1 MTPSRYVFVSI
12 FYTIQVTFEVKIQT
26 GRYMFPGILDLS
38 AAVIHRSLFLLG
50 PRQTGKS
57 TFLRERFPTANHI
70 NLLEHKTYLWFAE
83 DPDRLMDVVERY
95 IQQQERNSLVVVV
108 IDEIQKIPQLLDSV
122 HRLIEKHKTCR
133 FIMTGSSA
141 RKLRKSGVNLLGGR
155 AHQYFFHPLC
165 SQEASGQP
173 SAAVTW
179 KELLCRG
186 GLPAYAT
193 SADIEKDLQTYSE
206 LYLKE
211 EIQQEALV
219 RNLPAFSRFLHTA
232 IGANAQ
238 QIIFE
243 KLAARAGIS
252 SKSCHS
258 YFSIL
263 EDTLVGTLLPS
274 FKDVTKRQPVAA
286 PKFYF
291 FDVGV
296 VRFMQGRLDSD
307 SLLDGNDFET
317 FILNELRCW
326 NDYCQKG
333 LATLSYWRTKGQ
345 AEVDFIVQRGK
356 YTLALEAK
364 TSRRLTEHDFSGLKA
379 FGEEELKMHRVL
391 VCPWAVDHVRKD
403 GIHVLSV
410 ETFLKELWSGKLID
424 S

>member
-1 MTPSRYVFVSI
+1 
-12 FYTIQVTFEVKIQT
+12 
-26 GRYMFPGILDLS
+26 MFPRILDIS
-38 AAVIHRSLFLLG
+38 AAITQRSLFLLG

-57 TFLRERFPTANHI
+57 TFLRERFPSAHHI

-83 DPDRLMDVVERY
+83 DPDRLVDVVERY
-95 IQQQERNSLVVVV
+95 VQQQANTSLVVVV
-108 IDEIQKIPQLLDSV
+108 IDEIQKVPQLLDSV
-122 HRLIEKHKTCR
+122 HRLIETHKKCR

-155 AHQYFFHPLC
+155 AHQYFFHPL
-165 SQEASGQP
+165 STQEAGGQP
-173 SAAVTW
+173 YAGVTW
-179 KELLCRG
+179 KELLSHG
-186 GLPAYAT
+186 GLPAFVT
-193 SADIEKDLQTYSE
+193 SADIEKDLQTYTE

-219 RNLPAFSRFLHTA
+219 RNLPSFSRFLQTA
-232 IGANAQ
+232 VGANAQ

-243 KLAARAGIS
+243 KLAARAGVTT
-252 SKSCHS
+252 KSCHA

-263 EDTLVGTLLPS
+263 EDTLVGILLPS
-274 FKDVTKRQPVAA
+274 FKEVKKRQPVAA

-307 SLLDGNDFET
+307 PLMDGNDLET

-345 AEVDFIVQRGK
+345 AEVDFVVQRGRN
-356 YTLALEAK
+356 TLAIEVK
-364 TSRRLTEHDFSGLKA
+364 TTRRLTEHDFSGLKA
-379 FGEEELKMHRVL
+379 FGEEEIKMHRVL
-391 VCPWAVDHVRKD
+391 VCPWAVDHVRSD

-410 ETFLKELWSGKLID
+410 ETFLKELWSGDLMGPKYF
-424 S
+424 

>member
-1 MTPSRYVFVSI
+1 
-12 FYTIQVTFEVKIQT
+12 
-26 GRYMFPGILDLS
+26 MFPRLLKISETLTQ
-38 AAVIHRSLFLLG
+38 RSLFLLG

-57 TFLRERFPTANHI
+57 TFLREHFPSAHHI

-83 DPDRLMDVVERY
+83 DPDRLVDVVERY
-95 IQQQERNSLVVVV
+95 LQQQAGKSLAVIV
-108 IDEIQKIPQLLDSV
+108 IDEIQKVPQLLDSV
-122 HRLIEKHKTCR
+122 HRLIETHKKCR

-165 SQEASGQP
+165 TQEAIAQP

-179 KELLCRG
+179 KELLSRG
-186 GLPAYAT
+186 GLPAFVT
-193 SADIEKDLQTYSE
+193 STDIEKDLQSYAE

-219 RNLPAFSRFLHTA
+219 RNLPSFSRFLQTA
-232 IGANAQ
+232 VGANAQ

-243 KLAARAGIS
+243 KLAARAGVTN
-252 SKSCHS
+252 KSCHA

-274 FKDVTKRQPVAA
+274 FKEVKKRQPVAA

-296 VRFMQGRLDSD
+296 VRFMQGRLESD
-307 SLLDGNDFET
+307 PFIDGNDLET

-326 NDYCQKG
+326 NDYSQKG

-345 AEVDFIVQRGK
+345 AEVDFVVQRGR
-356 YTLALEAK
+356 YTLAIEVK

-379 FGEEELKMHRVL
+379 FGEEEIKMHRVL
-391 VCPWAVDHVRKD
+391 VCPWTVDHIRGD

-410 ETFLKELWSGKLID
+410 ETFLKELWSGELID
-424 S
+424 PKYY